1 MISGM
6 SAAQFAE
13 QLIMAERM
21 GKDELYKTQM
31 NRYQAQLD
39 AYGVLEKS
47 LNNMTSKLEK
57 IDGDAFDDKTVSVSD
72 DNASVTVGTDAPEGS
87 YDLIVKQLAQAH
99 QLTKTFASEDATGLP
114 TSGDFTIEIDGEVL
128 TIDMGAINSD
138 GSVTI
143 SQFRDYINDH
153 PDNPGVQASLVR
165 TGGNVEFMLT
175 STKTGA
181 ASEITVLDNG
191 ASFGMTERRAAQ
203 DALATLNGIDIQS
216 SSNYLENVVDGM
228 NIELNKVHQAGE
240 SSTITVGTDFESSEQ
255 AVNDFV
261 DAFNTLMDQI
271 NKLTR
276 SMGSEVADEVDD
288 EKDDDDEDD
297 DSSSGSGSVTEE
309 QLGVLK
315 GDSSIRMLQNSMR
328 QTVFTPSPNGMRLSD
343 IGIEMTRDGKLEVN
357 DDKLSE
363 ALKSDPSAVKA
374 MFTDDGGYVDR
385 LDTMIDPFTKSN
397 GYLDLKQGNLDKQ
410 VSRVEDNMDRHD
422 YQMQQRYQI
431 YLAQFTAM
439 EANIMKM
446 SSASGLF

>member
-21 GKDELYKTQM
+21 GKDQLYKNQID
-31 NRYQAQLD
+31 RYQAQLD

-47 LNNMTSKLEK
+47 LNNMISKLEK
-57 IDGDAFDDKTVSVSD
+57 IDGDAFDNKTVSVSD
-72 DNASVTVGTDAPEGS
+72 DNASVTVGADAPEGS
-87 YDLIVKQLAQAH
+87 YDLKVKQLAQAH

-114 TSGDFTIEIDGEVL
+114 TSGDFTIEIAGEVL
-128 TIDMGAINSD
+128 TLDMGDINSD
-138 GSVTI
+138 GSITI
-143 SQFRDYINDH
+143 SQFRDHINNH
-153 PDNPGVQASLVR
+153 SDNPGVQASLVR
-165 TGGNVEFMLT
+165 TGGSVEFMLT
-175 STKTGA
+175 STETGA
-181 ASEITVLDNG
+181 ASEITVLDSG
-191 ASFGMTERRAAQ
+191 ADFGMTPTRAAQ
-203 DALATLNGIDIQS
+203 DALATLNGISIQS

-288 EKDDDDEDD
+288 EKDDDDDDD

-315 GDSSIRMLQNSMR
+315 GDSSVRMLQNSMR
-328 QTVFTPSPNGMRLSD
+328 QTVFAPSPNGMRLSD
-343 IGIEMTRDGKLEVN
+343 IGIEMTRDGKLEIN

-385 LDTMIDPFTKSN
+385 LDSIIDPFTKSN

-446 SSASGLF
+446 SAASGLF